1 MLLKSEDVFKV
12 LVFVSVVKLCLQQA
26 ESLVL
31 WIPVINRCVKT
42 EQSILKISIFL
53 CSVGYVVELA
63 CYGEVDMH
71 LGTKLMFSE
80 SSKAFGNEHGCK
92 CLYL

>member
-1 MLLKSEDVFKV
+1 
-12 LVFVSVVKLCLQQA
+12 
-26 ESLVL
+26 VL
-31 WIPVINRCVKT
+31 WVPVINRCVKT

-80 SSKAFGNEHGCK
+80 SSKFFGSEHSCK
-92 CLYL
+92 CLYLLNGSLVAYELSCCNWGMLTSV